1 MSEELKAVAARI
13 REMREICGYSH
24 EDMAEMLGVA
34 VSQYATY
41 EEHGE
46 DIPISVIYDISKKLG
61 VELSDLL
68 TGSSPKIKTLSV
80 TKCGGGIKIDRYPGY
95 SFKSLAY
102 RFADKIMEPLLV
114 TLDPKG
120 ERPALVSHG
129 GQEFNYVL
137 SGRVGLMF
145 NDKEYIL
152 EEGDSVYF
160 NPEFPHGQYAVGDET
175 AEFLTVILNKE

>member
-24 EDMAEMLGVA
+24 GDMAKMLGIA
-34 VSQYATY
+34 VEKYATY
-41 EEHGE
+41 EQRGE
-46 DIPISVIYDISKKLG
+46 DIPISVIYDISKLLG

-80 TKCGGGIKIDRYPGY
+80 TKSGGGIKIDRYPGY

-102 RFADKIMEPLLV
+102 RFSDKIMEPLLV
-114 TLDPKG
+114 RLDPSNEK
-120 ERPALVSHG
+120 PSLVTHA

-137 SGRVGLMF
+137 RGRVGLMF

-160 NPEFPHGQYAVGDET
+160 NPQYPHGQYAVGDET
-175 AEFLTVILNKE
+175 AEFLTVILNN